1 MTSLVPAPC
10 GVSRR
15 KVNAKLQIISDTTI
29 DYAEKYMTIIRKP
42 SKTISVADGFM
53 GQRIFPVGR
62 EIIPGV
68 WESCHQYQGSIQE

>member
-29 DYAEKYMTIIRKP
+29 GYAEKYMTIIRKP
-42 SKTISVADGFM
+42 PKTISVADGFN
-53 GQRIFPVGR
+53 
-62 EIIPGV
+62 
-68 WESCHQYQGSIQE
+68 GSEDFSAG